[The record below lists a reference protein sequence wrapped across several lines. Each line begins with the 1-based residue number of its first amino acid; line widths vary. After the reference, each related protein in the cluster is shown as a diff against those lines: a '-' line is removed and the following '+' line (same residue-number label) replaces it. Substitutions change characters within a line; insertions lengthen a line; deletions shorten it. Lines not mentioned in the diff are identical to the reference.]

1 MFQQSARLTT
11 QPTSPQPPVSSPLP
25 MPDEKLIQRIVAEV
39 VRRLKALEGRAVSA
53 PIDPPVSLVTED
65 LVKSAISR
73 GGDAVY
79 VTPNAIVTPLA
90 RDLIRQQK
98 VRLVV
103 AEAEVEI
110 QDSQKSSV
118 IAIGADHKGFELKK
132 QIVLMLQDAGRE
144 VMDCGVH
151 SPQEASYV
159 GVAKAVADVVLEKNL
174 LTGIVIDGGGTG
186 AALVANKVKGIRAVS
201 CHDVTSAKFARAPC
215 GCQYFVSRCRRGGG
229 YRGKGDCRDVVEYP
243 V

>member
-1 MFQQSARLTT
+1 
-11 QPTSPQPPVSSPLP
+11 

-65 LVKSAISR
+65 LVKSAINR
-73 GGDAVY
+73 GGDVVY

-103 AEAEVEI
+103 ADDEAVV
-110 QDSQKSSV
+110 QDPQKSSV
-118 IAIGADHKGFELKK
+118 VAIGADHKGFELKK

-144 VMDCGVH
+144 VMDCGVQ

-159 GVAKAVADVVLEKNL
+159 GVAKTVADVVLEKNL
-174 LTGIVIDGGGTG
+174 LTGIVVDGGGTG
-186 AALVANKVKGIRAVS
+186 AALVANKIKGIRAVS
-201 CHDVTSAKFARAPC
+201 CHDVTSAKFARAHVDANILCLGVGVVGDTVAKEIVATWLSTPFE
-215 GCQYFVSRCRRGGG
+215 GGQYAARVREIGEVE
-229 YRGKGDCRDVVEYP
+229 DENRD
-243 V
+243 

>member
-1 MFQQSARLTT
+1 
-11 QPTSPQPPVSSPLP
+11 

-53 PIDPPVSLVTED
+53 PVDPPVSLVTED

-90 RDLIRQQK
+90 RDMIRQQK

-103 AEAEVEI
+103 ADDEAVVQEP
-110 QDSQKSSV
+110 QKSSV

-144 VMDCGVH
+144 VMDCGVQ
-151 SPQEASYV
+151 SPQEVSYV

-174 LTGIVIDGGGTG
+174 MTGIVIDGGGTG

-201 CHDVTSAKFARAPC
+201 CHDVTSAKFARAHVDANILCLGVGVVGDTVAKEIVATWLSIPFE
-215 GCQYFVSRCRRGGG
+215 GGQYAARVREIGEVE
-229 YRGKGDCRDVVEYP
+229 DENRD
-243 V
+243 

>member
-1 MFQQSARLTT
+1 M
-11 QPTSPQPPVSSPLP
+11 
-25 MPDEKLIQRIVAEV
+25 
-39 VRRLKALEGRAVSA
+39 EGGAVSA

-103 AEAEVEI
+103 ADDEAVV
-110 QDSQKSSV
+110 QDPQRSSV
-118 IAIGADHKGFELKK
+118 LAIGADHKGFELKK

-144 VMDCGVH
+144 VMDCH

-159 GVAKAVADVVLEKNL
+159 GVAKAVASVVLEKNL
-174 LTGIVIDGGGTG
+174 MTGIVVDGGGTG

-201 CHDVTSAKFARAPC
+201 CHDVTSAKFARAHVDANILCLGVGVVGDTVAKEIVATWLSTPFE
-215 GCQYFVSRCRRGGG
+215 GGQYAARVREIGDVEGGN
-229 YRGKGDCRDVVEYP
+229 GD
-243 V
+243 

>member
-1 MFQQSARLTT
+1 
-11 QPTSPQPPVSSPLP
+11 

-39 VRRLKALEGRAVSA
+39 VRRLKALEGGVVSA

-65 LVKSAISR
+65 LVKSAINR

-98 VRLVV
+98 VRLLVV
-103 AEAEVEI
+103 ADDEAVVQEP
-110 QDSQKSSV
+110 QKSSV

-151 SPQEASYV
+151 SPQEVSYV

-174 LTGIVIDGGGTG
+174 MTGVVVDGGGTG
-186 AALVANKVKGIRAVS
+186 TALVANKVKGIRAVS
-201 CHDVTSAKFARAPC
+201 CHDVTSAKFARAHVDANILCLGVGVVGDTVAKEIVATWLSTPFE
-215 GCQYFVSRCRRGGG
+215 GSQYAARVREIGEVE
-229 YRGKGDCRDVVEYP
+229 DENRD
-243 V
+243 

>member
-1 MFQQSARLTT
+1 
-11 QPTSPQPPVSSPLP
+11 

-39 VRRLKALEGRAVSA
+39 VRRLKALEGSVVSA

-65 LVKSAISR
+65 LVKSAINR
-73 GGDAVY
+73 GGDVVY

-103 AEAEVEI
+103 ADDEAVV
-110 QDSQKSSV
+110 QDPQKSSV
-118 IAIGADHKGFELKK
+118 VAIGADHKGFELKK

-144 VMDCGVH
+144 VMDCGVQ
-151 SPQEASYV
+151 SPQEVSYV
-159 GVAKAVADVVLEKNL
+159 GVAKAVADAVLEKNL
-174 LTGIVIDGGGTG
+174 MTGVVIDGGGTG

-201 CHDVTSAKFARAPC
+201 CHDVTSAKFARAHVDANILCLGVGVVGDTVAKEIVATWLSTPFE
-215 GCQYFVSRCRRGGG
+215 GGQYAARVREIGEVE
-229 YRGKGDCRDVVEYP
+229 DENRD
-243 V
+243 

>member
-1 MFQQSARLTT
+1 MS
-11 QPTSPQPPVSSPLP
+11 
-25 MPDEKLIQRIVAEV
+25 DEKLIQRIVAEV
-39 VRRLKALEGRAVSA
+39 VRRLKALEGRVVSA

-73 GGDAVY
+73 GGDVVY

-103 AEAEVEI
+103 ADDEAVV
-110 QDSQKSSV
+110 QDPQKSSV
-118 IAIGADHKGFELKK
+118 VAIGADHKGFELKK

-144 VMDCGVH
+144 VMDCGVQ
-151 SPQEASYV
+151 SPQEVSYV
-159 GVAKAVADVVLEKNL
+159 GVAKAVADAVLEKNL
-174 LTGIVIDGGGTG
+174 MTGIVIDGGGTG

-201 CHDVTSAKFARAPC
+201 CHDVTSAKFARAHVDANILCLGVGVVGDTVAKEIVATWLSTP
-215 GCQYFVSRCRRGGG
+215 FEGGH
-229 YRGKGDCRDVVEYP
+229 YAARIREIDEVEDENRD
-243 V
+243 

>member
-1 MFQQSARLTT
+1 M
-11 QPTSPQPPVSSPLP
+11 
-25 MPDEKLIQRIVAEV
+25 
-39 VRRLKALEGRAVSA
+39 EGGAVSA
-53 PIDPPVSLVTED
+53 PVDPPVSLVTED

-98 VRLVV
+98 VRLLVV
-103 AEAEVEI
+103 ADDEAVI

-118 IAIGADHKGFELKK
+118 LAIGADHKGFELKK

-151 SPQEASYV
+151 SPQETSYV
-159 GVAKAVADVVLEKNL
+159 GVAKTVADVVLEKNL
-174 LTGIVIDGGGTG
+174 MTGIVVDGGGTG

-201 CHDVTSAKFARAPC
+201 CHDVTSAKFARAHVDANILCLGVGVVGDTVAQEIVATWLSTPFE
-215 GCQYFVSRCRRGGG
+215 GDQYAARVREI
-229 YRGKGDCRDVVEYP
+229 DAVEDQNRD
-243 V
+243 

>member
-1 MFQQSARLTT
+1 MS
-11 QPTSPQPPVSSPLP
+11 
-25 MPDEKLIQRIVAEV
+25 DEKLIQRIVAEV
-39 VRRLKALEGRAVSA
+39 VRRLKALEGGAVSA
-53 PIDPPVSLVTED
+53 PVDPPVSLVTED

-98 VRLVV
+98 VRLLVV
-103 AEAEVEI
+103 ADDEAVI

-118 IAIGADHKGFELKK
+118 LAIGADHKGFELKK

-151 SPQEASYV
+151 SPQETSYV
-159 GVAKAVADVVLEKNL
+159 GVAKTVADVVLEKNL
-174 LTGIVIDGGGTG
+174 MTGIVVDGGGTG

-201 CHDVTSAKFARAPC
+201 CHDVTSAKFARAHVDANILCLGVGVVGDTVAQEIVATWLSTPFE
-215 GCQYFVSRCRRGGG
+215 GDQYAARVREI
-229 YRGKGDCRDVVEYP
+229 DAVEDQNRD
-243 V
+243 